1 MRACC
6 APTIR
11 ACSTTPTCARRSA
24 ATTSPSSAC
33 GRRDIFA
40 PATLTKIA
48 RVTDQLAA
56 INGVERV
63 LSLTN
68 TVDPAADVFNP
79 PPLLPNIPPSAADI
93 AALKAKLAATPL
105 YAQNLVA
112 PDGNGAAI
120 NVVFRPM
127 TDARVR
133 RSAHRRAIAAILADA
148 RRAGA
153 VRLHRR
159 RRASPQRRAR

>member
-1 MRACC
+1 MQFYDDVRA
-6 APTIR
+6 AFGSDDIAVVGVR
-11 ACSTTPTCARRSA
+11 AT
-24 ATTSPSSAC
+24 
-33 GRRDIFA
+33 DIFA

-48 RVTDQLAA
+48 HVTDQLAA

-79 PPLLPNIPPSAADI
+79 PPLLPPIPPSGADI

-127 TDARVR
+127 TDAQYAELGIDER
-133 RSAHRRAIAAILADA
+133 IAAILAEA
-148 RRAGA
+148 NGPEQFVYTGVSRIT
-153 VRLHRR
+153 RR
-159 RRASPQRRAR
+159 RRSC